1 MICDDRIE
9 SPPPFYGERNSNVL
23 EKIIRGF
30 FVLTGMLVRGI
41 DQEVEANK
49 KKINGA
55 LLDSKIK
62 PTYPI
67 PKPLET

>member
-49 KKINGA
+49 K
-55 LLDSKIK
+55 
-62 PTYPI
+62 
-67 PKPLET
+67 